1 MISAQPALGH
11 LLQALSRPSALIE
24 LAVLASCI
32 LLAYGLLR
40 LLRPVDAGNGILFGR
55 LSFDG
60 VLFPL
65 LALAAVLLARHLLQD
80 RIDIAV
86 LHLAVPLLGSLAII
100 RTAVRVLRKGF
111 PDSRAVRSLER
122 TISWGIWLGLVLW
135 LTGLLPI
142 MLAEM
147 QAVSWTIGGAPVTL
161 RGLFEGILSAAVVL
175 VAALWLS
182 ASIEARLMRAA
193 GVSLSVR
200 KIMAKATR
208 AALLLVGLLVAL
220 SAAGIP
226 LGALG
231 VMGGAVGVGIG
242 LGLQKLASNYVSG
255 FVILAERSLRIGDV
269 VKVDGF
275 EGRISDIKTRYTVIR
290 ALSGREAIVPN
301 EMLITQRVESS
312 TLADSQVVLYT
323 EVQVAYG
330 TDLALLMPR
339 LVGAL
344 AQVPRVLSMP
354 APTVQLTGFAAD
366 GLALKL
372 LFWIADSEN
381 GTGNVSSDV
390 NLAVLATLTD
400 AGVEIP
406 YPQRV
411 LRGLPGPV
419 PAPPDAPPA
428 PG

>member
-1 MISAQPALGH
+1 MTADQPSLGP

-24 LAVLASCI
+24 LAALASCI

-40 LLRPVDAGNGILFGR
+40 LLRPADAGNGILFGKR
-55 LSFDG
+55 SFDG

-65 LALAAVLLARHLLQD
+65 LALAAVLLARHLLQPH
-80 RIDIAV
+80 IDIAV

-100 RTAVRVLRKGF
+100 RTAVRVLREGF
-111 PDSRAVRSLER
+111 PDSRPVRLLER

-135 LTGLLPI
+135 LTGLMPI

-161 RGLFEGILSAAVVL
+161 RGLFEGALSAVVVL

-193 GVSLSVR
+193 GLSLSVR
-200 KIMAKATR
+200 KIMANASR

-275 EGRISDIKTRYTVIR
+275 EGRITDIKTRYTVIR

-301 EMLITQRVESS
+301 EMLITQRVESN
-312 TLADSQVVLYT
+312 TLADSQVVLHT

-339 LVGAL
+339 LVLAL
-344 AQVPRVLSMP
+344 ARVPRVLSQP
-354 APTVQLTGFAAD
+354 APSVQLTGFAAD

-381 GTGNVSSDV
+381 GTGNVTSDV
-390 NLAVLATLTD
+390 NLAVLATLTE

-406 YPQRV
+406 YPHRV
-411 LRGLPGPV
+411 LHGLPAAAAPSPMA
-419 PAPPDAPPA
+419 PAS
-428 PG
+428 GG

>member
-1 MISAQPALGH
+1 M
-11 LLQALSRPSALIE
+11 
-24 LAVLASCI
+24 
-32 LLAYGLLR
+32 
-40 LLRPVDAGNGILFGR
+40 
-55 LSFDG
+55 
-60 VLFPL
+60 
-65 LALAAVLLARHLLQD
+65 
-80 RIDIAV
+80 
-86 LHLAVPLLGSLAII
+86 
-100 RTAVRVLRKGF
+100 
-111 PDSRAVRSLER
+111 RSLER

-242 LGLQKLASNYVSG
+242 LGLQKLAANYVSG
-255 FVILAERSLRIGDV
+255 FVILAEQSLRIGDM
-269 VKVDGF
+269 VKVDNF
-275 EGRISDIKTRYTVIR
+275 EGRISDITARYTLIR

-301 EMLITQRVESS
+301 EMMITQRVENL
-312 TLADSQVVLYT
+312 TYADSQVVLST
-323 EVQVAYG
+323 VLQVGYD
-330 TDLALLMPR
+330 TDVESLMPK
-339 LVGAL
+339 LVAAV
-344 AQVPRVLSMP
+344 AQVPRVLAEPRP
-354 APTVQLTGFAAD
+354 AIRLSAFADSGLELTVV
-366 GLALKL
+366 
-372 LFWIADSEN
+372 FWIDDPVN
-381 GTGNVSSDV
+381 GQANAVGDV
-390 NLAVLATLTD
+390 NLAILRLLNAE
-400 AGVEIP
+400 GVQIP
-406 YPQRV
+406 FPQRV
-411 LRGLPGPV
+411 VHALAAPV
-419 PAPPDAPPA
+419 PLAAAVGSAAAPTATPATPAPPTPKTPSAASAAADSV
-428 PG
+428 